1 MKKTLGAI
9 ASRSR
14 GPINNSKCE
23 KCKEVS
29 FQEFKILSD
38 ISLIA
43 SYPYDFDYK
52 VESILKKTA
61 SQTDLSRILVFEN
74 NDTATETSVTHEW
87 CREGISQQSV
97 YLQNLSYDS
106 FPSLKRILESDG
118 KIISKNIRMLPR
130 DLTDFF
136 EPGKVSSVALFQLWV
151 KNRFFGMIIFE
162 ECTGEKVWSS
172 CEIELFGRVTGI
184 IANGYE
190 CMLNEKVLR
199 SEMDKAEESNKA
211 KTRFIAKMSHEIRTP
226 LNAILGMSEAL
237 YYKVEAENHK
247 KMVKSVLSSGKLL
260 LSLLNDV
267 LDLSKIDA
275 GKIEIIPQE
284 VDTVAFLDEIEVLYH
299 DIAARKNLTLIVER
313 SISLPAILFL
323 DDKRVKQVLFNLV
336 SNAILFTRWG
346 QIRVSADFNSHEGMG
361 GQFIIRVSDTG
372 PGIPEE
378 KLISVFDEYSQFED
392 TAYYE
397 EGSTGLG
404 LSISK
409 KLIERMGG
417 CIEVKSTVGK
427 GSVFTVTLPAEP
439 VIANHLNEEIP
450 DEGFTDIEFMESSIL
465 IVDDVLSGIEL
476 LENHLS
482 GTIIKVFSA
491 LNGETALEILRINKI
506 DLIIL
511 DLYMPYISG
520 DELGNIIRLRPELK
534 NIPLVAYT
542 AASADMEKLKKLN
555 LFDDHLFKPVSRKN
569 LFTVLT
575 RYLKHEI
582 KNAESINR

>member
-1 MKKTLGAI
+1 MKKSPGAI

-14 GPINNSKCE
+14 GPISNSKCE
-23 KCKEVS
+23 KCKEIY

-52 VESILKKTA
+52 VESILKKTS
-61 SQTDLSRILVFEN
+61 SQTDISRILVFEN
-74 NDTATETSVTHEW
+74 NDSATETSVTHEW
-87 CREGISQQSV
+87 CREGISPQSV
-97 YLQNLSYDS
+97 YLQNLRYDS

-118 KIISKNIRMLPR
+118 KIISKNIRMLPG

-136 EPGKVSSVALFQLWV
+136 EQGKVSSVALYQLWV
-151 KNRFFGMIIFE
+151 KNRFYGMIIFE
-162 ECTGEKVWSS
+162 ECTGEKVWSPG
-172 CEIELFGRVTGI
+172 EIELFGKVSGI

-190 CMLNEKVLR
+190 CMLTEKSIR
-199 SEMDKAEESNKA
+199 TEMDKAEESSKA

-237 YYKVEAENHK
+237 YYKVESENHK

-275 GKIEIIPQE
+275 GKIEITPQE

-299 DIAARKNLTLIVER
+299 DIAASKNLTLIVER
-313 SISLPAILFL
+313 SISLPVILFF

-346 QIRVSADFNSHEGMG
+346 QIKVSADYNSHEGMG
-361 GQFIIRVSDTG
+361 GKFIIIVSDTG

-378 KLISVFDEYSQFED
+378 KVASVFDEYSQFED
-392 TAYYE
+392 ISYYE

-417 CIEVKSTVGK
+417 SIGIKSTVGK
-427 GSVFTVTLPAEP
+427 GSVFTVSLPVEP
-439 VIANHLNEEIP
+439 VIATHLNEEIP
-450 DEGFTDIEFMESSIL
+450 EEGYIDLEFLESSIL
-465 IVDDVLSGIEL
+465 VVDDVLSGIEL

-482 GTIIKVFSA
+482 GTGIKVFSA
-491 LNGETALEILRINKI
+491 LNGEAALEILRINKI

-534 NIPLVAYT
+534 HIPIVSYT
-542 AASADMEKLKKLN
+542 AASADSEKLMKLN
-555 LFDDHLFKPVSRKN
+555 HFDDHLFKPVSRKN

-582 KNAESINR
+582 KNTESINR